1 MGIWALQPKGKL
13 NLFPI
18 FLAGAHACVSYK
30 TLLIVNV
37 ACPFDRH
44 FYMEMESLSLR
55 PLKGIFAC
63 SNFSFIFC
71 KGFFF
76 FFLHLFFSSLPL
88 PRAIWILLK
97 HFSVVNSLKEG
108 SCATCS
114 QPVGRTLATTALK
127 VRPGGATGDAR
138 GFIYFSFPLL
148 TKLQHTLSLSIDA
161 YLKDVVSLTHQLIRV
176 NKPFACTV
184 R

>member
-55 PLKGIFAC
+55 LLKGIFAC
-63 SNFSFIFC
+63 SNFCFVFW
-71 KGFFF
+71 KVF
-76 FFLHLFFSSLPL
+76 FFLHLFLSSFSLP
-88 PRAIWILLK
+88 RDIWILLK
-97 HFSVVNSLKEG
+97 HFSVVNSSKKV
-108 SCATCS
+108 SCATCR
-114 QPVGRTLATTALK
+114 QAVGKTLVTTALK
-127 VRPGGATGDAR
+127 VRPAEAAGDEMK
-138 GFIYFSFPLL
+138 YLSFLFL
-148 TKLQHTLSLSIDA
+148 TKLIG
-161 YLKDVVSLTHQLIRV
+161 R
-176 NKPFACTV
+176 
-184 R
+184 

>member
-37 ACPFDRH
+37 ACPFDRL

-55 PLKGIFAC
+55 LLKGIFAC
-63 SNFSFIFC
+63 SNFCFIFC

-76 FFLHLFFSSLPL
+76 FLHLCFSSFHL
-88 PRAIWILLK
+88 PRDIWILLK
-97 HFSVVNSLKEG
+97 HFSVVNSIKEA

-127 VRPGGATGDAR
+127 ERAAGAIAYEK
-138 GFIYFSFPLL
+138 GFAYLSFPLL
-148 TKLQHTLSLSIDA
+148 TELQRTRSLSVRG
-161 YLKDVVSLTHQLIRV
+161 YLKDVPVG
-176 NKPFACTV
+176 
-184 R
+184 

>member
-63 SNFSFIFC
+63 SNFCFIFC
-71 KGFFF
+71 KGYFFSF
-76 FFLHLFFSSLPL
+76 FFSSLPL
-88 PRAIWILLK
+88 PRDIWILLK
-97 HFSVVNSLKEG
+97 HFSVANSLNG
-108 SCATCS
+108 ASCATCS
-114 QPVGRTLATTALK
+114 QPAGRTPATLALK
-127 VRPGGATGDAR
+127 VRPARAAGDEMA
-138 GFIYFSFPLL
+138 FIYFPS
-148 TKLQHTLSLSIDA
+148 QQNCSAH
-161 YLKDVVSLTHQLIRV
+161 
-176 NKPFACTV
+176 
-184 R
+184 

>member
-63 SNFSFIFC
+63 SNFCFIFW
-71 KGFFF
+71 KAFFF
-76 FFLHLFFSSLPL
+76 FPLHLFLSSFSLP
-88 PRAIWILLK
+88 RDIWILLK
-97 HFSVVNSLKEG
+97 HFSVVNSFKKV
-108 SCATCS
+108 SCAACG
-114 QPVGRTLATTALK
+114 QAVGRTLVTTALK
-127 VRPGGATGDAR
+127 VRQKSVIKWNV
-138 GFIYFSFPLL
+138 FHFSSWQNWLDTEL
-148 TKLQHTLSLSIDA
+148 AIDA
-161 YLKDVVSLTHQLIRV
+161 YCRKV
-176 NKPFACTV
+176 
-184 R
+184 